1 MSLIFPRLR
10 LPLLVVGLLIGL
22 GTRAA
27 SAQSDGVLQ
36 LDDELHVYLES
47 RRTLGHLPNT
57 HLAHKPLSAYVAR
70 EALEKLDHLPTRDSI
85 PEIGPLY
92 GNGRDLWSVEGDG
105 FAIQL
110 NPLLYLSVG
119 HSSRWLNFGRPGGSL
134 ESRTTWRNT
143 RGIRASGHI
152 GPHLFFEAR
161 IEETQERPALT
172 EFKPRTAA
180 RLGSVRPYARA
191 TGYDYQIATGILGI
205 RSDHF
210 EIRFGRDRNHWG
222 YGEGSLVLSDYA
234 PAYDHLQIR
243 TSIWRLQYVNLF
255 AGFANNDPWLFRAP
269 DHMIPMKY
277 GAFHRLSV
285 NVTDRINLNV
295 FESVIFGADSTSQR
309 SEGFDIAYLN
319 PVIFYRPV
327 ESDRGSPDNVLIGF
341 GGSWIVLDGLQLYG
355 QMLLDEFVIR
365 ELFTSSW
372 RNKTGYLAG
381 IHVVPSSDLS
391 LRAEFARL
399 RPFVYTH
406 RTRTTAYMHF
416 LDGLGHPAGP
426 NSMDAAIFLN
436 WLPRSRWKGRVH
448 VAYTTL
454 GRSTREQNVGSDL
467 RYGYDTRSRDWVGT
481 LDGIPQNRILGE
493 ASAGYELLPRLMLE
507 VGARGERID
516 DEVQGVTA
524 YIEPFATLRWGMP
537 FASVRY

>member
-1 MSLIFPRLR
+1 MASILPRLR
-10 LPLLVVGLLIGL
+10 LSLFVVGLLTGL
-22 GTRAA
+22 GTQAA
-27 SAQSDGVLQ
+27 SAQSDGLLQ
-36 LDDELHVYLES
+36 LDDALHVYLDS

-57 HLAHKPLSAYVAR
+57 HLAHKPLSVYQAR
-70 EALEKLDHLPTRDSI
+70 EILEKLDHVPTGDSI

-92 GNGRDLWSVEGDG
+92 GNGRDVWSVEGDD

-161 IEETQERPALT
+161 VEETQERPALT
-172 EFKPRTAA
+172 KFKPRTAA

-191 TGYDYQIATGILGI
+191 TAYDYQIATGILGI
-205 RSDHF
+205 RTDHF
-210 EIRFGRDRNHWG
+210 EVRFGRDRNHWG

-234 PAYDHLQIR
+234 TAYDQLQIR

-255 AGFANNDPWLFRAP
+255 AGFANVDPFGSNLP
-269 DHMIPMKY
+269 NTIIPKKY

-285 NVTDRINLNV
+285 NITDRINLNV
-295 FESVIFGADSTSQR
+295 FESVIFGADTSSGR
-309 SEGFDIAYLN
+309 GDGFDIAYLN

-341 GGSWIVLDGLQLYG
+341 GGSWIVRTGLRLYG
-355 QMLLDEFVIR
+355 QLLLDEFVVS
-365 ELFTSSW
+365 EVFTSSW

-381 IHVVPSSDLS
+381 VHVVPSSALS

-399 RPFVYTH
+399 RPFIYTH
-406 RTRTTAYMHF
+406 RSYTTAYMHF
-416 LDGLGHPAGP
+416 LDPLGHPAGP
-426 NSMDAAIFLN
+426 NAMDLALFLN
-436 WLPRSRWKGRVH
+436 WLPQSRWKGRVH
-448 VAYTTL
+448 LAYTAL
-454 GRSTREQNVGSDL
+454 GRSTSEQNLGSDL
-467 RYGYDTRSRDWVGT
+467 RYSFDTRPRDWVAM

-524 YIEPFATLRWGMP
+524 YVEPFATLRWGMP